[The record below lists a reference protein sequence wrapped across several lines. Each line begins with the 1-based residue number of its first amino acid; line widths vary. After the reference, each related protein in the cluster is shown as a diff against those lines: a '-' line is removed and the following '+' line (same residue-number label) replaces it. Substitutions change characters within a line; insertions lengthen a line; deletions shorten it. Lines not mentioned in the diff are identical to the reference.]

1 MPSNRTDG
9 VFESKSRDGFE
20 TASCAGIDAR
30 GIYKRAPLFSV
41 QALKRKHA
49 QQYSASNMQMVNVTP
64 ANVTSMAHP
73 KRVLGPLVMVMLFL
87 TGTRAQPPTAGEY
100 QVKAAFLY
108 NFAKFVEWPSS
119 SFPDASAPF
128 RICVFGQ
135 DPFGQALL
143 DITHEK
149 IVSGHKLQVDQVVD
163 VALAR
168 TCHILFIASSEK
180 VQLKRIFESLQGT
193 DVLTV
198 GDIKGFAELGGIIN
212 FVLENDRVRF
222 EVNRRAA
229 DRAGLKISSKLL
241 GVAKLVIG

>member
-1 MPSNRTDG
+1 
-9 VFESKSRDGFE
+9 
-20 TASCAGIDAR
+20 
-30 GIYKRAPLFSV
+30 
-41 QALKRKHA
+41 
-49 QQYSASNMQMVNVTP
+49 
-64 ANVTSMAHP
+64 
-73 KRVLGPLVMVMLFL
+73 MLFL
-87 TGTRAQPPTAGEY
+87 CGTRAQSPTAGEY

-108 NFAKFVEWPSS
+108 NFAKFVEWPPS
-119 SFPDASAPF
+119 SFSDASAPL

-149 IVSGHKLQVDQVVD
+149 IVGGHILQVDQVVD

-180 VQLKRIFESLQGT
+180 VQLKRILESLQGT

-198 GDIKGFAELGGIIN
+198 GDTKGFAELGGIIN

-222 EVNRRAA
+222 EVNRKAA